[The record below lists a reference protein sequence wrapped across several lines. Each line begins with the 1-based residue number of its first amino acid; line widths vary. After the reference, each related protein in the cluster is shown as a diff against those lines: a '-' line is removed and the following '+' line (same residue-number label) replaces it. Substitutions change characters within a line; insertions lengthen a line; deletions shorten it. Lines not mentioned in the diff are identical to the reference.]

1 VLLLA
6 LDTATPAVTVALLAD
21 GEVRARSCVL
31 DARRHAE
38 LVTPGIRVVLATA
51 GVRPTALDAVAVGL
65 GPGPF
70 TGLRVGIVTAAALA
84 DALGI
89 PAYGECS
96 LDLVADGTPGVT
108 AVVTDARRREVYWA
122 CYDRGRRQDG
132 PQVGRPA
139 QVATTLRAAGVRRV
153 VGAGA
158 ALYPAEFG
166 DSLDADGPG
175 CPAPERLWA
184 LVAERAAAG
193 APGDALRPLYLRR
206 PDAAEPAA
214 AKPVTPR

>member
-1 VLLLA
+1 M
-6 LDTATPAVTVALLAD
+6 
-21 GEVRARSCVL
+21 
-31 DARRHAE
+31 
-38 LVTPGIRVVLATA
+38 
-51 GVRPTALDAVAVGL
+51 AVAG
-65 GPGPF
+65 
-70 TGLRVGIVTAAALA
+70 
-84 DALGI
+84 
-89 PAYGECS
+89 S
-96 LDLVADGTPGVT
+96 SLVADVTPGVT